1 MYKQRLSFVICI
13 ITMYI
18 RETNMAYIHTLKYFL
33 NILFLV
39 AALTESLFKCIIL
52 DVSPQFSNFIFF
64 IHSIFKKYIV
74 IGNISVFSRCG
85 SFVGQPSLCI
95 DQVTLYSILE
105 LKQCPRC
112 KVFLKFIQHI
122 S

>member
-1 MYKQRLSFVICI
+1 MICI

-18 RETNMAYIHTLKYFL
+18 RDTNMAYIHTLKYFL
-33 NILFLV
+33 NMLFLV

-74 IGNISVFSRCG
+74 TCIS
-85 SFVGQPSLCI
+85 
-95 DQVTLYSILE
+95 
-105 LKQCPRC
+105 
-112 KVFLKFIQHI
+112 QHSECSAARYAI
-122 S
+122 FRLAVCAARHI

>member
-1 MYKQRLSFVICI
+1 
-13 ITMYI
+13 
-18 RETNMAYIHTLKYFL
+18 MAYIHTLKYFL

-74 IGNISVFSRCG
+74 LCENKGADQLRSNCEADQRLCFRYSDSTIPLLLKPEIS
-85 SFVGQPSLCI
+85 SF
-95 DQVTLYSILE
+95 
-105 LKQCPRC
+105 
-112 KVFLKFIQHI
+112 
-122 S
+122 